1 MRNVNFK
8 LGRGWNPAI
17 VAGALCLALAFA
29 SGGSAQAQTVGAAY
43 SFFGPET
50 PVVLDGATVVGRV
63 SLSAGTY
70 LVTATAV
77 IANEDSAKGGEV
89 LCSLEGDA
97 GGFLVDEVS
106 SWLPLGPAPTGSE
119 SHVSWSATTTVN
131 LGPGSGR
138 VRAICENR
146 STIADTNLSVFSVRL
161 IAVRLA
167 SERRR
172 N

>member
-1 MRNVNFK
+1 MRNVNSR
-8 LGRGWNPAI
+8 LGWSRLPAV
-17 VAGALCLALAFA
+17 VAGALCLAMAFA

-43 SFFGPET
+43 SFFGPPA

-77 IANEDSAKGGEV
+77 IANEDSEKGGEV
-89 LCSLEGDA
+89 LCSLEGEA
-97 GGFLVDEVS
+97 GGLLVDEVS
-106 SWLPLGPAPTGSE
+106 SWLPLGAAPPGSE

-146 STIADTNLSVFSVRL
+146 STIADANLNVFNVRL

-172 N
+172 S

>member
-1 MRNVNFK
+1 MRNVNSK
-8 LGRGWNPAI
+8 LGRGRNPAL

-43 SFFGPET
+43 SFFGPQT
-50 PVVLDGATVVGRV
+50 PVVLDGATVVGRL
-63 SLSAGTY
+63 SLAAGPY

-77 IANEDSAKGGEV
+77 LANEDDMKGGEV
-89 LCSLEGDA
+89 LCSVEGESGDL
-97 GGFLVDEVS
+97 LVDELS
-106 SWLPLGPAPTGSE
+106 SWLPLGPAPTGGE

-131 LGPGSGR
+131 LGTGGGR

-146 STIADTNLSVFSVRL
+146 STIADADLSVFSVRL

-172 N
+172 S